1 MYKDS
6 VFFFFIDVDRKGDL
20 VSTTR
25 YPLKGKIK
33 EK

>member
-6 VFFFFIDVDRKGDL
+6 VFFFIDVDRKGDL

-25 YPLKGKIK
+25 SPLKGKIK